1 MKSIKNGSSASSR
14 KSKAPSKDGMTSRGR
29 SLLKGLTE
37 FKEYLQGKREL
48 RVYHYDVPD
57 PIDVRAIRE
66 RSGLSQIEFAR
77 RFAISPRTLQDWE
90 QRRRE
95 PDSAIRAYL
104 TVIDRNPKAV
114 RRALGQS
121 SSELE

>member
-14 KSKAPSKDGMTSRGR
+14 KSKAPSKEGMTPRGR
-29 SLLKGLTE
+29 SILKGLTE
-37 FKEYLQGKREL
+37 LREYLQGKREL

-57 PIDVRAIRE
+57 PVDVRAIRE
-66 RSGLSQIEFAR
+66 RSGLSQVEFAR

-95 PDSAIRAYL
+95 PDSASRAYL
-104 TVIDRNPKAV
+104 TVIDRNPDAV
-114 RRALGQS
+114 RRALAQPS
-121 SSELE
+121 K

>member
-1 MKSIKNGSSASSR
+1 MKSTKNGSSVSSR
-14 KSKAPSKDGMTSRGR
+14 KLKAPSEEGMTPRGR

-37 FKEYLQGKREL
+37 FKEYLQGKRQL

-104 TVIDRNPKAV
+104 TVIDRNPGAV
-114 RRALGQS
+114 RRALAQS
-121 SSELE
+121 SK

>member
-1 MKSIKNGSSASSR
+1 
-14 KSKAPSKDGMTSRGR
+14 MTPRGR

-37 FKEYLQGKREL
+37 FKEYLQGKRKL
-48 RVYHYDVPD
+48 RVYHYDVQD

-77 RFAISPRTLQDWE
+77 RFAIPPRTLQDWE

-104 TVIDRNPKAV
+104 TVIDRNPGAV
-114 RRALGQS
+114 RKALAQS
-121 SSELE
+121 LK

>member
-1 MKSIKNGSSASSR
+1 MRSTKNGSSLHSP
-14 KSKAPSKDGMTSRGR
+14 KSKQNSKDGMTARGR
-29 SLLKGLTE
+29 SILKGLTE
-37 FKEYLQGKREL
+37 LQEHLQGKREL
-48 RVYHYDVPD
+48 RAYHFNIPD

-66 RSGLSQIEFAR
+66 RSGLSQSEFAR

-104 TVIDRNPKAV
+104 IVIDRNPNAV
-114 RRALGQS
+114 RRALEQPS
-121 SSELE
+121 N

>member
-1 MKSIKNGSSASSR
+1 MKPTKNGSSVSSR
-14 KSKAPSKDGMTSRGR
+14 KSKAPSKVGMSARGR

-104 TVIDRNPKAV
+104 TVIDRNPGAV
-114 RRALGQS
+114 RRALAQS
-121 SSELE
+121 SK

>member
-1 MKSIKNGSSASSR
+1 MKSIRNGSSVSSR
-14 KSKAPSKDGMTSRGR
+14 KSKASSEEGMSPRGR
-29 SLLKGLTE
+29 SILRGLTE
-37 FKEYLQGKREL
+37 VKEYLEGKRDL
-48 RVYHYDVPD
+48 HAYHYDVPD
-57 PIDVRAIRE
+57 PINVRAIRE

-104 TVIDRNPKAV
+104 TVIDRNPEAV
-114 RRALGQS
+114 RKALS
-121 SSELE
+121 RERTT

>member
-1 MKSIKNGSSASSR
+1 MKSIKNGSSVSSR
-14 KSKAPSKDGMTSRGR
+14 KSKDHSKEGMTARGR
-29 SLLKGLTE
+29 SILKGLTE
-37 FKEYLQGKREL
+37 FKEHLEGKRQL
-48 RVYHYDVPD
+48 RVYHVDIPD

-66 RSGLSQIEFAR
+66 RSGLSQREFAS

-90 QRRRE
+90 QRRRD

-114 RRALGQS
+114 QQALGHRAK
-121 SSELE
+121 

>member
-1 MKSIKNGSSASSR
+1 MATKNSSVSASK
-14 KSKAPSKDGMTSRGR
+14 KSKTASPKLQTARGR
-29 SLLKGLTE
+29 SLMKGLIE
-37 FKEYLQGKREL
+37 FQEFLEGKRQL
-48 RVYHYDVPD
+48 VVHHYDVPD

-104 TVIDRNPKAV
+104 TVIDRNPGAV
-114 RRALGQS
+114 RRALAQS
-121 SSELE
+121 SK

>member
-1 MKSIKNGSSASSR
+1 M
-14 KSKAPSKDGMTSRGR
+14 
-29 SLLKGLTE
+29 KGLIE
-37 FKEYLQGKREL
+37 FQEFLEGKRQL
-48 RVYHYDVPD
+48 VVHHYEVPA
-57 PIDVRAIRE
+57 PVDVRAIRE

-104 TVIDRNPKAV
+104 TVIDRNPGAV
-114 RRALGQS
+114 RRALAQS
-121 SSELE
+121 SK